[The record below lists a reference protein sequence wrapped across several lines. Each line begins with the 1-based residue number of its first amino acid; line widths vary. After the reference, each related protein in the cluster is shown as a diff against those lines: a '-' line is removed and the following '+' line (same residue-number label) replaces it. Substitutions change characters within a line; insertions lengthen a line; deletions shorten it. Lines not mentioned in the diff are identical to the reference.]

1 MNDFVVFLVIL
12 LAGIFFSELFKR
24 LHLPYVL
31 ALIVA
36 GIVVGPLGLNLV
48 ELTPSM
54 LFLGSIG
61 VIFLMFIAGL
71 EVKMDYL
78 SKIWKK
84 IGLCA
89 LINGGVPGFVGFM
102 ICYGFGYDIVT
113 CTLIGTVFVSSS
125 IAVIIPTLQEKGMIK
140 NKVGSVIVGSV
151 VIEDV
156 ASLLLLS
163 IILQTTYPTT
173 NLPLPLFLIIVLVSI
188 VVMRYLLPKIESG
201 FFRKQARAGVE
212 ENVQFVFVSLI
223 AIVVFFELL
232 GVHAIVAGFLVG
244 LILSKI
250 IKERPIESKLHVLGY
265 GVFIPIFFLE
275 VGIETDLTVLL
286 EASSTALL
294 SLAVVGGLIVSKILS
309 GYLCGKLMGFSQ
321 KNRLLFG
328 VASTPQLSTSLAV
341 AFTAL
346 ELGLIDSSLQVS
358 IVLLSIT
365 TVLVAPF
372 FVGILAKPSE
382 KNAPVP
388 NNPQPRKIP

>member
-1 MNDFVVFLVIL
+1 MNEFVVFLVIL

-36 GIVVGPLGLNLV
+36 GIVIGPLGLNLV

-71 EVKMDYL
+71 EVRLDYL
-78 SKIWKK
+78 GKIWKK
-84 IGLCA
+84 IALCA

-102 ICYGFGYDIVT
+102 ICYVFGYNIVT
-113 CTLIGTVFVSSS
+113 CILVGTVFVSSS
-125 IAVIIPTLQEKGMIK
+125 VAVIIPSLQEKGMLK
-140 NKVGSVIVGSV
+140 TKVGSIIVGSV

-156 ASLLLLS
+156 ASLFLLS
-163 IILQTTYPTT
+163 IILQTTEPTA
-173 NLPLPLFLIIVLVSI
+173 NLPLPLFLIVVLVSM
-188 VVMRYLLPKIESG
+188 VVMRYLLPKIASF
-201 FFRKQARAGVE
+201 FFRNKARGGVE
-212 ENVQFVFVSLI
+212 ESVQFIFVSLI
-223 AIVVFFELL
+223 AVVVFFELL
-232 GVHAIVAGFLVG
+232 GVHAIVAGFLAG

-250 IKERPIESKLHVLGY
+250 IKDSPVENKLHVLSY

-275 VGIETDLTVLL
+275 VGIETDLTVFL
-286 EASSTALL
+286 EASSTVLL
-294 SLAVVGGLIVSKILS
+294 SLAVVGGLIISKILS

-328 VASTPQLSTSLAV
+328 VTSTPQLSTSLAV

-346 ELGLIDSSLQVS
+346 EFGLIDSSLQVS

-372 FVGILAKPSE
+372 FVGILAKPPE
-382 KNAPVP
+382 KITPVP
-388 NNPQPRKIP
+388 NNP